1 MRSLRE
7 ALTQYSWSP
16 YEKKQ
21 TDMHKG
27 KIEETHRENDRV
39 NPETEIGIMKS
50 LRMPAAGRG
59 KVSPHRGFRGSAIQ
73 LTY

>member
-1 MRSLRE
+1 
-7 ALTQYSWSP
+7 
-16 YEKKQ
+16 
-21 TDMHKG
+21 MHKG

-59 KVSPHRGFRGSAIQ
+59 KVSPHRGFRESTIQ